1 MKNMHATELKIPG
14 VLLLEPT
21 VHGDSRGWFYEMY
34 SEESLLAAGI
44 SARFVQDNR
53 SYSAQKGTLRGLHC
67 QAEPMAQGKL
77 FSCTRG
83 AIWDVAVDA
92 RRDSPTFL
100 QWVRVELT
108 AENKRQLWIPRGCL
122 HGFVTLTDNVEVFY
136 KVDARYSKEHDC
148 AVCYND
154 PAIGVD
160 WGIESPIL
168 SAKDA
173 AAPLWKDAGL
183 TYCMQGESPC
193 GL

>member
-1 MKNMHATELKIPG
+1 LNHMHATELKIPG
-14 VLLLEPT
+14 VLLLEPA
-21 VHGDSRGWFYEMY
+21 VHGDNRGWFYEMY
-34 SEESLLAAGI
+34 SEESLRAAGI

-53 SYSAQKGTLRGLHC
+53 SFSAQKGTLRGLHC
-67 QAEPMAQGKL
+67 QADPMAQGKL

-92 RRDSPTFL
+92 REDSPTFL

-122 HGFVTLTDNVEVFY
+122 HGFVTLTDDVEVFY
-136 KVDARYSKEHDC
+136 KVDALYSKEHDR
-148 AVCYND
+148 AVRYDD

-160 WGIESPIL
+160 WGVECPVL
-168 SAKDA
+168 SAKDE
-173 AAPLWKDAGL
+173 AAPLWADAGL
-183 TYCMQGESPC
+183 IYSIQGDSPC

>member
-1 MKNMHATELKIPG
+1 MQATELKIPG
-14 VLLLEPT
+14 VMLLEPT

-34 SEESLLAAGI
+34 SEESLRAAGI
-44 SARFVQDNR
+44 SAHFVQDNR

-67 QAEPMAQGKL
+67 QADPMAQGKL

-83 AIWDVAVDA
+83 AIFDVAVDA
-92 RRDSPTFL
+92 REDSPTFL

-122 HGFVTLTDNVEVFY
+122 HGFVTLTDDVEVFY
-136 KVDARYSKEHDC
+136 KVDALYSKEHDR
-148 AVCYND
+148 AVRYDD

-160 WGIESPIL
+160 WGIEGMDSPII

-173 AAPLWKDAGL
+173 DAPLWGDAGL
-183 TYCMQGESPC
+183 SYSTQGGSPC